1 MNKFRLVMNN
11 IIVNMKKKV
20 DLFIQYKMVIIIY
33 IKHKIKLIILFKII
47 MNILYKIK
55 LFIL

>member
-1 MNKFRLVMNN
+1 
-11 IIVNMKKKV
+11 
-20 DLFIQYKMVIIIY
+20 MVIIIY

-47 MNILYKIK
+47 INILYKIK